1 MATTYLA
8 DKLAE
13 NYTTDNFIK
22 NLLNKRIF
30 DYCHIC
36 REKYDLPSSPF

>member
-1 MATTYLA
+1 MGTTYLA

-22 NLLNKRIF
+22 NLLDIHRAHRHKFLNKTF
-30 DYCHIC
+30 
-36 REKYDLPSSPF
+36 SVN